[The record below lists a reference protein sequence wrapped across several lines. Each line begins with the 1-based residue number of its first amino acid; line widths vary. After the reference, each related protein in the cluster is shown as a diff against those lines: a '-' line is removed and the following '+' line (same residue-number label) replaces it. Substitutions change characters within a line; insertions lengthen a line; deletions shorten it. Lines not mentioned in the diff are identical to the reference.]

1 MNMSFSENKFNS
13 ESEIDK
19 LLLICKPCQSGKTSL
34 VIEDIKKL
42 IQLTSDDMKDN
53 DISIIFCDNS
63 LLQTEQLRERIEKEN
78 INAVIISSKSDTRTW
93 KDLFLEILEGV
104 KVFICCSNMTQINN
118 INMLLNNFETKKN
131 KLTEN
136 HKFNFF
142 IDEVD
147 KTFAGFNFDNIINWE
162 KNELIKKITVITATP
177 EQFLRK
183 IKRKVPILP
192 LEFSYEQNKYH
203 KIEESNIKYIEESDF
218 SIKSILDK
226 HNFSDDCF
234 LFCPGSIKRTSHK
247 NIMKELNDYNFNVL
261 VINSDGIILY
271 YYNDKEKE
279 VPLEELIDPITQQ
292 RCELSKW
299 IAKIYHN
306 DSYNLKNN
314 KFAITGNLSIGRGI
328 TISSPQLMLTHAII
342 PNNVS
347 NMSNLYQ
354 LVGRICGNMKEWA
367 NYNKPIVFGTKN
379 TLTKV
384 IEYQNKVINLV
395 ENAYKYDIN
404 MVCINN
410 YNNSIDSNYGIPI
423 KIRFNDMYN
432 FNEFLEKIKKYK
444 GSIKTKLNDMSR
456 KKIMKKL
463 KNYFIGKLVSL
474 NNHNNM
480 NDIWPLDKYKIKN
493 LKIIGYDND
502 EYIKIQKYPLNKI
515 NSYFESKIKYNAEEN
530 NCTDPGDCIF
540 YVLCNNY
547 KQLEE
552 NNIKKGDIFVTFL
565 KKID

>member
-1 MNMSFSENKFNS
+1 MSIHENKFDS

-78 INAVIISSKSDTRTW
+78 INAVIISSRSDTRTW

-118 INMLLNNFETKKN
+118 INMLLKNFGNKKD

-136 HKFNFF
+136 YRFNFF

-147 KTFAGFNFDNIINWE
+147 KTFGGSNFDNIISWE
-162 KNELIKKITVITATP
+162 KNDLIKKITVITATP
-177 EQFLRK
+177 EQFLKK
-183 IKRKVPILP
+183 IKRKVPIFP

-203 KIEESNIKYIEESDF
+203 KIEDSNINYIDESDF

-226 HNFSDDCF
+226 YDFSENCF
-234 LFCPGSIKRTSHK
+234 LFCPGAIKKQSHE

-271 YYNDKEKE
+271 YYDDIEKE
-279 VPLEELIDPITQQ
+279 IPLEELIDPITQH
-292 RCELSKW
+292 RCELSEW
-299 IAKIYHN
+299 IAKIYNN
-306 DSYNLKNN
+306 DIYNLKNK

-395 ENAYKYDIN
+395 ENAYKYDIS

-410 YNNSIDSNYGIPI
+410 YNDNNIDSNYGIPI

-444 GSIKTKLNDMSR
+444 GNIKATLNDMSR

-463 KNYFIGKLVSL
+463 KKYFIEKLISSH
-474 NNHNNM
+474 NHNNM
-480 NDIWPLDKYKIKN
+480 NEIWPFYKYKIKN
-493 LKIIGYDND
+493 LKIIGYNNE

-515 NSYFESKIKYNAEEN
+515 NSYFESKTKYKPEEK
-530 NCTDPGDCIF
+530 NCKDPGDCIF

-547 KQLEE
+547 KQLEV

>member
-1 MNMSFSENKFNS
+1 MNKNNFDS

-78 INAVIISSKSDTRTW
+78 INAVIISSKSDTSSWEVLLT
-93 KDLFLEILEGV
+93 KIIAGV
-104 KVFICCSNMTQINN
+104 KVIICCSNTTQINN
-118 INMLLNNFETKKN
+118 INLLLKYYENNKI
-131 KLTEN
+131 KLTETYR
-136 HKFNFF
+136 FNFF

-147 KTFAGFNFDNIINWE
+147 KTFAGSNFDHIINWE
-162 KNELIKKITVITATP
+162 KHDMIKKITVITATP
-177 EQFLRK
+177 EQFLKKINRK
-183 IKRKVPILP
+183 IPILP

-203 KIEESNIKYIEESDF
+203 KIEDSNINYVEESDF

-226 HNFSDDCF
+226 YDFSDDCF

-247 NIMKELNDYNFNVL
+247 NIMKELNKYGFNVL

-271 YYNDKEKE
+271 YYDDTEKE
-279 VPLEELIDPITQQ
+279 IPLEDTNDPKTHQ

-299 IAKIYHN
+299 IAKIYYN
-306 DSYNLKNN
+306 DNYNLKNK

-342 PNNVS
+342 PNNVN

-354 LVGRICGNMKEWA
+354 LVGRICGNMKEWD

-379 TLTKV
+379 TLTRV

-395 ENAYKYDIN
+395 ENAFKYDLS

-410 YNNSIDSNYGIPI
+410 YNNSIESNYGIPI

-444 GSIKTKLNDMSR
+444 GDIKTKLNDMSR

-463 KNYFIGKLVSL
+463 KKYFMEKLVSL
-474 NNHNNM
+474 FNHNNN
-480 NDIWPLDKYKIKN
+480 NDMWPLDKYKIKN

-502 EYIKIQKYPLNKI
+502 EYTKIQKYPLNKI
-515 NSYFESKIKYNAEEN
+515 NSYFENKIKYNAEEQ
-530 NCTDPGDCIF
+530 NCTEPGDCIF

-547 KQLEE
+547 TQLEE

>member
-1 MNMSFSENKFNS
+1 MSIHENKFNS
-13 ESEIDK
+13 ELEIDK

-42 IQLTSDDMKDN
+42 IQLTNDDMKDN

-104 KVFICCSNMTQINN
+104 KVFICCSNITQIDN
-118 INMLLNNFETKKN
+118 INMLLKNFGNKKD

-136 HKFNFF
+136 YRFNFF

-147 KTFAGFNFDNIINWE
+147 KTFAGSNFNNIINWE

-177 EQFLRK
+177 EQFLKK
-183 IKRKVPILP
+183 IKRKVPIFP

-203 KIEESNIKYIEESDF
+203 KVEDSNINYIEESEL
-218 SIKSILDK
+218 SIKSILNKYDFLD
-226 HNFSDDCF
+226 NCF
-234 LFCPGSIKRTSHK
+234 LFCPGSIKIQSHE
-247 NIMKELNDYNFNVL
+247 NIMKELNKYGFNVI
-261 VINSDGIILY
+261 VINSNGTILHY
-271 YYNDKEKE
+271 YDNTKKEI
-279 VPLEELIDPITQQ
+279 PSQ

-306 DSYNLKNN
+306 DSYNLKNK

-354 LVGRICGNMKEWA
+354 LVGRICGNMKDWD

-410 YNNSIDSNYGIPI
+410 YNNIMDSNYGIPI
-423 KIRFNDMYN
+423 KIRFNDTYN

-444 GSIKTKLNDMSR
+444 GTIKTKLNDMSR

-463 KNYFIGKLVSL
+463 KKYFMEKIFTLY
-474 NNHNNM
+474 NHNHNNM
-480 NDIWPLDKYKIKN
+480 NDMWPFNKYKIKN
-493 LKIIGYDND
+493 LKIIGYNNED
-502 EYIKIQKYPLNKI
+502 YIKIQKYPLNNI
-515 NSYFESKIKYNAEEN
+515 NSYFESKIKYNAEEK

-552 NNIKKGDIFVTFL
+552 YDIKKGDIYVTFL